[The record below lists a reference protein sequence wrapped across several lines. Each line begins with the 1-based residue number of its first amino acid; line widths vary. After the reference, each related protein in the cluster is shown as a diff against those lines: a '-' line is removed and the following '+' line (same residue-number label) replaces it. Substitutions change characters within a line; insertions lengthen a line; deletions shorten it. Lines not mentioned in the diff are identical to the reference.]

1 MKHIVLFSVALLS
14 LTSCFMD
21 TPTQSMPNGYYYQ
34 NANKYSVSN
43 PPPTRPWI
51 IKERRDKVD
60 ISNRA
65 GVALT
70 TQARQSYNP

>member
-1 MKHIVLFSVALLS
+1 MKQIILSIFAALT
-14 LTSCFMD
+14 LTACFMD

-34 NANKYSVSN
+34 GNNYPVSN
-43 PPPTRPWI
+43 PTPTRPWI
-51 IKERRDKVD
+51 TKERRDKVD